1 MVIQWSGRGLHSAFV
16 ILLLFSPYMSCSLLS
31 DYKICGD
38 AECES
43 LMSRVQAT
51 EDHRGKDCRFLS
63 FNRGDTIF
71 VYHKL
76 TGRRQDLWAGSID
89 KQFGYFPKDTVK
101 EEQVYA
107 TAEKVVQT
115 QEFDFFCLDE
125 NGYPTDSSQ
134 LETDED
140 DANVDNDHQGN
151 PNSEAN
157 HGSPDTKLK
166 EDSMSQDQSRF
177 NHGDALSENHREAED
192 SAGTLENMDPGDGS
206 GDGHEPNEQ
215 GFGKTAGKMDS
226 TVESEWKE
234 KDIDV
239 EKHAV
244 LQSIETSPSQM
255 IQDMREPTNIHNVD
269 TCLSPPPSSLPQQL
283 PGEKII
289 MTDYRVQTKAKVLVA
304 GVNSEEDSVSN
315 TIDFPQ
321 SREESPIETDLRDTL
336 SLNVNSDIDDVSDS
350 ISMMTD
356 NESEG
361 ANLDEVKAL
370 HIRLEKDPK
379 TDPASDSFL
388 SDLDNVL
395 SLDQVDD
402 YDDNEKGGGTKEA
415 DEDVSAQTKDGND
428 PDLTQYSLESENDEV
443 SVEAVFDGKA
453 AKHEEDTTET
463 GILNPGVAPTNTAG
477 DQISASTQF
486 HDPMQQNQ
494 GNYMNSR
501 NGEETVQATDDG
513 LHLTFEAEE
522 LNSSHLEALSDSVAR
537 KTAETEMNKMNTHI
551 ISAAT
556 QVEQAVELRTD
567 SALDQLSLKEAG
579 KSKHTLSYSERQSE
593 ENKISLTS
601 HDIHTGIV
609 DGYPN
614 VDTIDHPS
622 GPPPMPGS
630 PERSGVNTDVVH
642 LDPFKIGAVP
652 DENTPEEDEEEAKAE
667 EGDNSLA
674 SSVTQSL
681 GYGAQRGTDEA
692 KLGQDKE
699 GTERVETKTK
709 VLVAGVNSEEDTL
722 CNTSDLSLE
731 QSREESPIETD
742 LRNTLSLN
750 VNSDID
756 DVSDSISMLL
766 ITDDESEAANLDEV
780 KALQIRLKKD
790 PKTDPSSDSFL
801 SKLDNVLSQ
810 DQEDDYE
817 HNEKGGETMEADE
830 NVSKQTKE
838 GNYPDLRQYS
848 LEADEGSVKA
858 VFNGNGGK
866 HEEDKTETGTLNPG
880 VAPANSAG
888 EQIFASTQFHDT
900 SLTSHDIHT
909 GIVDGFTK
917 MDTIEQPSGPPP
929 MAGSRERSCD
939 NKDGEHLDHF
949 KIGAVL
955 DEEQPVTEAQIAD
968 GGDVLDSDNFHESV
982 EPLVSL
988 FENPKSTTVENTI
1001 SDTVIKME
1009 GKEMQ
1014 ERDEDT
1020 EIVEK
1025 LQMENTESLHLA
1037 VKNHSSWIRDN
1048 ESKVRATESL
1058 KQDQII
1064 MDEPYREEES
1074 DYAPTNEFQPDNIDQ
1089 LYSGVATFPEP
1100 SINEKTES
1108 NHQSVI
1114 TDQVTTIVEEGENV
1128 NSDNYDVSI
1137 TEQSDSIV
1145 VNSDDISM
1153 ISASHN
1159 DAVSSVQAVI
1169 VDSLKP
1175 DFPVEDKD
1183 TVRPE
1188 SVGGAFGMFKNA
1200 FSYFSPTPSA
1210 ENHNLKPIPDSS
1222 GIGKTFKPEGS
1233 LTSEQVTHFIADTTL
1248 GKGVVPDIPVS
1259 SNTLQPPLQEHSQH
1273 PAPEVPIKEG
1283 TATAP
1288 TKPKAL
1294 QGYFSVEETALLTE
1308 LFGRHKLQWVD
1319 FILRN
1324 PESTG
1329 EDMGN
1334 DRSLLL
1340 DMESLLLYHV
1350 GQLAQRQDNTEQ
1362 TGELTGLKKLQI
1374 LLARVKE
1381 ILNIGQS
1388 EVVNTNNEDDASCIS
1403 TPCLSTENDKQ
1414 TAMGKPRKTRGS
1426 SESVSEKTPTRPG
1439 VIRQLMD
1446 FVHHSTKDVCLQLLA
1461 VNELL
1466 RTLIVQV
1473 VLVLPDDIRP
1483 GPDLYGVP
1491 WEPVIITS
1499 LVGLVTIWMFSCR
1512 FCNSVKSRMYRG
1524 KERRV
1529 AMHIADLLN
1538 DKCKVL
1544 EAVSKVQT
1552 EYDELEGVLRDSGV
1566 LAQTEKAEQLELQF
1580 SQLESSNQDLERD
1593 LEFLKEQLKIHGEH
1607 RVQQERTIAELE
1619 ESIKASE
1626 KETKELQ
1633 AQEEEA
1639 VTTLKIYNMN
1649 SERLQRNLESAE
1661 EENILLQES
1670 NTQLSEQMEGWVER
1684 VSELEDEMRRCEAA
1698 HTGMQQDV
1706 DTKDHRIKYLTDRL
1720 LSMKALDS
1728 DLEQNDEGERDESN
1742 GDEKERHLQK
1752 VQKLIYAAKLNADL
1766 KSMDEDK
1773 DRTFAKLNDEIQAKE
1788 ELQQG
1793 IKGLEE
1799 ERTTLQTQ
1807 AEHYTEQVQR
1817 LQQKL
1822 LIMTEMYQENELK
1835 LHRLLTVEEKE
1846 RLQKEEKLNK
1856 ADKNISLAME
1866 ELDNYR
1872 QQAENMEEELGKTKQ
1887 SYQTQISSHE
1897 KKAHNNWLA
1906 ARSAERDLADI
1917 RRENT
1922 LLRQKL
1928 TDTQFKLDSIDKDPY
1943 ALDSL
1948 ARPLPFRG
1956 ERSPYG
1962 PSPLGRPASETR
1974 PFLSPPTLME
1984 GPCSRLSPR
1993 VPRVPLE
2000 PPGGG
2005 RELME
2010 RSGGPHSD
2018 GSNSPTWERDRRG
2031 PPPPPG
2037 HLGPPGYMFPDPGPP
2052 MYRRPPPM
2060 GLPPPHLL
2068 HSGPPGPMP
2077 LGPPRGHPAALG
2089 PSGTPMPMDNQP
2101 RLAELRPEVEG
2112 RMGGD
2117 AGPPGPPGPPFPR
2130 RGPHGP
2136 LPHDFYP
2143 PLSRGPDGGPRMPM
2157 WRPPPHPGAM
2167 FPPSRML
2174 PPGGP
2179 PPLLPNQPS
2188 PYPSGVRPP
2197 FPSAPAAHL
2206 PPLSMDPRV
2215 SPPEQTP
2222 TPPAPSGQAPSPHQL
2237 L

>member
-140 DANVDNDHQGN
+140 DGNVDNDHQGN

-166 EDSMSQDQSRF
+166 EDSMSQDQSQL
-177 NHGDALSENHREAED
+177 NHGDALSENHRETED

-206 GDGHEPNEQ
+206 GNVHEPNEQ
-215 GFGKTAGKMDS
+215 GFGKTAGKMDN

-234 KDIDV
+234 KDVDM

-269 TCLSPPPSSLPQQL
+269 TCLSPPPSSLPQQQ

-289 MTDYRVQTKAKVLVA
+289 MTDYRVQTKTKVLVA

-350 ISMMTD
+350 ISMLMTD

-388 SDLDNVL
+388 SDLDNFL

-477 DQISASTQF
+477 DQI
-486 HDPMQQNQ
+486 PMQQNQ
-494 GNYMNSR
+494 GNNMNSR

-537 KTAETEMNKMNTHI
+537 KTEETEMIEMNTHI

-556 QVEQAVELRTD
+556 RVEQAVELRTD
-567 SALDQLSLKEAG
+567 TALDQLSLKEAG
-579 KSKHTLSYSERQSE
+579 KSKHTLRYSERQSE

-614 VDTIDHPS
+614 VDTIDQPS

-630 PERSGVNTDVVH
+630 PERSGDNIDVVH

-667 EGDNSLA
+667 EADNSLA

-722 CNTSDLSLE
+722 SNTSDLSLE

-756 DVSDSISMLL
+756 DVSDSISML
-766 ITDDESEAANLDEV
+766 ITDDESEGANLDEV

-810 DQEDDYE
+810 DQEDDYDD
-817 HNEKGGETMEADE
+817 NEKGGETMEADE

-838 GNYPDLRQYS
+838 GNDPDLRQYS
-848 LEADEGSVKA
+848 LETDEGSVKA

-880 VAPANSAG
+880 VVPANSAG

-909 GIVDGFTK
+909 GKVDGFTK

-939 NKDGEHLDHF
+939 NKDGEHLDNF

-955 DEEQPVTEAQIAD
+955 DEEQPVTEAQTAD
-968 GGDVLDSDNFHESV
+968 GGDDLDSDNFHESV

-988 FENPKSTTVENTI
+988 FEIAKNPKSTTVENTI
-1001 SDTVIKME
+1001 SDTVLKIE

-1037 VKNHSSWIRDN
+1037 IKNHSSWIRDN
-1048 ESKVRATESL
+1048 ESKVRATESM

-1064 MDEPYREEES
+1064 MDELYREEES
-1074 DYAPTNEFQPDNIDQ
+1074 DYGPTNEFQPDNIDQ

-1100 SINEKTES
+1100 SINEMTES

-1145 VNSDDISM
+1145 ANSDDISM

-1159 DAVSSVQAVI
+1159 DAVSSVQAVV

-1222 GIGKTFKPEGS
+1222 GIGKTFRPEGS

-1248 GKGVVPDIPVS
+1248 GKGVVPNIPVS

-1329 EDMGN
+1329 EDMDN

-1340 DMESLLLYHV
+1340 DMESLLLYQV
-1350 GQLAQRQDNTEQ
+1350 GKLAQRQDNTEQ

-1388 EVVNTNNEDDASCIS
+1388 EVVNTDNEDDASCIS

-1426 SESVSEKTPTRPG
+1426 TESVSEKTPTHPG

-1446 FVHHSTKDVCLQLLA
+1446 FVHHSTKDVILQLLA
-1461 VNELL
+1461 VSELL

-1473 VLVLPDDIRP
+1473 SFASIF
-1483 GPDLYGVP
+1483 
-1491 WEPVIITS
+1491 
-1499 LVGLVTIWMFSCR
+1499 GL
-1512 FCNSVKSRMYRG
+1512 
-1524 KERRV
+1524 
-1529 AMHIADLLN
+1529 
-1538 DKCKVL
+1538 
-1544 EAVSKVQT
+1544 
-1552 EYDELEGVLRDSGV
+1552 
-1566 LAQTEKAEQLELQF
+1566 
-1580 SQLESSNQDLERD
+1580 
-1593 LEFLKEQLKIHGEH
+1593 
-1607 RVQQERTIAELE
+1607 
-1619 ESIKASE
+1619 
-1626 KETKELQ
+1626 
-1633 AQEEEA
+1633 
-1639 VTTLKIYNMN
+1639 
-1649 SERLQRNLESAE
+1649 
-1661 EENILLQES
+1661 
-1670 NTQLSEQMEGWVER
+1670 
-1684 VSELEDEMRRCEAA
+1684 
-1698 HTGMQQDV
+1698 
-1706 DTKDHRIKYLTDRL
+1706 
-1720 LSMKALDS
+1720 
-1728 DLEQNDEGERDESN
+1728 
-1742 GDEKERHLQK
+1742 
-1752 VQKLIYAAKLNADL
+1752 
-1766 KSMDEDK
+1766 
-1773 DRTFAKLNDEIQAKE
+1773 
-1788 ELQQG
+1788 
-1793 IKGLEE
+1793 
-1799 ERTTLQTQ
+1799 
-1807 AEHYTEQVQR
+1807 
-1817 LQQKL
+1817 
-1822 LIMTEMYQENELK
+1822 
-1835 LHRLLTVEEKE
+1835 
-1846 RLQKEEKLNK
+1846 
-1856 ADKNISLAME
+1856 
-1866 ELDNYR
+1866 
-1872 QQAENMEEELGKTKQ
+1872 
-1887 SYQTQISSHE
+1887 
-1897 KKAHNNWLA
+1897 
-1906 ARSAERDLADI
+1906 
-1917 RRENT
+1917 
-1922 LLRQKL
+1922 
-1928 TDTQFKLDSIDKDPY
+1928 
-1943 ALDSL
+1943 
-1948 ARPLPFRG
+1948 
-1956 ERSPYG
+1956 
-1962 PSPLGRPASETR
+1962 
-1974 PFLSPPTLME
+1974 
-1984 GPCSRLSPR
+1984 
-1993 VPRVPLE
+1993 
-2000 PPGGG
+2000 
-2005 RELME
+2005 
-2010 RSGGPHSD
+2010 
-2018 GSNSPTWERDRRG
+2018 
-2031 PPPPPG
+2031 
-2037 HLGPPGYMFPDPGPP
+2037 
-2052 MYRRPPPM
+2052 
-2060 GLPPPHLL
+2060 
-2068 HSGPPGPMP
+2068 
-2077 LGPPRGHPAALG
+2077 
-2089 PSGTPMPMDNQP
+2089 
-2101 RLAELRPEVEG
+2101 
-2112 RMGGD
+2112 
-2117 AGPPGPPGPPFPR
+2117 
-2130 RGPHGP
+2130 
-2136 LPHDFYP
+2136 
-2143 PLSRGPDGGPRMPM
+2143 
-2157 WRPPPHPGAM
+2157 
-2167 FPPSRML
+2167 
-2174 PPGGP
+2174 
-2179 PPLLPNQPS
+2179 
-2188 PYPSGVRPP
+2188 
-2197 FPSAPAAHL
+2197 
-2206 PPLSMDPRV
+2206 
-2215 SPPEQTP
+2215 
-2222 TPPAPSGQAPSPHQL
+2222 
-2237 L
+2237 

>member
-1 MVIQWSGRGLHSAFV
+1 MAV
-16 ILLLFSPYMSCSLLS
+16 
-31 DYKICGD
+31 
-38 AECES
+38 
-43 LMSRVQAT
+43 
-51 EDHRGKDCRFLS
+51 
-63 FNRGDTIF
+63 
-71 VYHKL
+71 
-76 TGRRQDLWAGSID
+76 
-89 KQFGYFPKDTVK
+89 
-101 EEQVYA
+101 
-107 TAEKVVQT
+107 
-115 QEFDFFCLDE
+115 
-125 NGYPTDSSQ
+125 
-134 LETDED
+134 ETC
-140 DANVDNDHQGN
+140 
-151 PNSEAN
+151 
-157 HGSPDTKLK
+157 
-166 EDSMSQDQSRF
+166 MSQ
-177 NHGDALSENHREAED
+177 
-192 SAGTLENMDPGDGS
+192 
-206 GDGHEPNEQ
+206 
-215 GFGKTAGKMDS
+215 
-226 TVESEWKE
+226 
-234 KDIDV
+234 
-239 EKHAV
+239 
-244 LQSIETSPSQM
+244 TS
-255 IQDMREPTNIHNVD
+255 
-269 TCLSPPPSSLPQQL
+269 
-283 PGEKII
+283 K
-289 MTDYRVQTKAKVLVA
+289 
-304 GVNSEEDSVSN
+304 
-315 TIDFPQ
+315 
-321 SREESPIETDLRDTL
+321 
-336 SLNVNSDIDDVSDS
+336 
-350 ISMMTD
+350 
-356 NESEG
+356 
-361 ANLDEVKAL
+361 
-370 HIRLEKDPK
+370 
-379 TDPASDSFL
+379 
-388 SDLDNVL
+388 
-395 SLDQVDD
+395 
-402 YDDNEKGGGTKEA
+402 
-415 DEDVSAQTKDGND
+415 
-428 PDLTQYSLESENDEV
+428 
-443 SVEAVFDGKA
+443 
-453 AKHEEDTTET
+453 
-463 GILNPGVAPTNTAG
+463 
-477 DQISASTQF
+477 
-486 HDPMQQNQ
+486 
-494 GNYMNSR
+494 
-501 NGEETVQATDDG
+501 
-513 LHLTFEAEE
+513 
-522 LNSSHLEALSDSVAR
+522 
-537 KTAETEMNKMNTHI
+537 
-551 ISAAT
+551 
-556 QVEQAVELRTD
+556 
-567 SALDQLSLKEAG
+567 
-579 KSKHTLSYSERQSE
+579 
-593 ENKISLTS
+593 
-601 HDIHTGIV
+601 
-609 DGYPN
+609 
-614 VDTIDHPS
+614 
-622 GPPPMPGS
+622 
-630 PERSGVNTDVVH
+630 
-642 LDPFKIGAVP
+642 
-652 DENTPEEDEEEAKAE
+652 
-667 EGDNSLA
+667 
-674 SSVTQSL
+674 
-681 GYGAQRGTDEA
+681 
-692 KLGQDKE
+692 
-699 GTERVETKTK
+699 
-709 VLVAGVNSEEDTL
+709 
-722 CNTSDLSLE
+722 
-731 QSREESPIETD
+731 
-742 LRNTLSLN
+742 
-750 VNSDID
+750 
-756 DVSDSISMLL
+756 
-766 ITDDESEAANLDEV
+766 
-780 KALQIRLKKD
+780 
-790 PKTDPSSDSFL
+790 
-801 SKLDNVLSQ
+801 
-810 DQEDDYE
+810 
-817 HNEKGGETMEADE
+817 
-830 NVSKQTKE
+830 
-838 GNYPDLRQYS
+838 
-848 LEADEGSVKA
+848 
-858 VFNGNGGK
+858 
-866 HEEDKTETGTLNPG
+866 
-880 VAPANSAG
+880 
-888 EQIFASTQFHDT
+888 
-900 SLTSHDIHT
+900 
-909 GIVDGFTK
+909 
-917 MDTIEQPSGPPP
+917 
-929 MAGSRERSCD
+929 
-939 NKDGEHLDHF
+939 
-949 KIGAVL
+949 
-955 DEEQPVTEAQIAD
+955 
-968 GGDVLDSDNFHESV
+968 
-982 EPLVSL
+982 
-988 FENPKSTTVENTI
+988 
-1001 SDTVIKME
+1001 
-1009 GKEMQ
+1009 
-1014 ERDEDT
+1014 
-1020 EIVEK
+1020 
-1025 LQMENTESLHLA
+1025 
-1037 VKNHSSWIRDN
+1037 
-1048 ESKVRATESL
+1048 
-1058 KQDQII
+1058 
-1064 MDEPYREEES
+1064 
-1074 DYAPTNEFQPDNIDQ
+1074 
-1089 LYSGVATFPEP
+1089 
-1100 SINEKTES
+1100 
-1108 NHQSVI
+1108 
-1114 TDQVTTIVEEGENV
+1114 
-1128 NSDNYDVSI
+1128 
-1137 TEQSDSIV
+1137 
-1145 VNSDDISM
+1145 
-1153 ISASHN
+1153 
-1159 DAVSSVQAVI
+1159 
-1169 VDSLKP
+1169 
-1175 DFPVEDKD
+1175 
-1183 TVRPE
+1183 
-1188 SVGGAFGMFKNA
+1188 
-1200 FSYFSPTPSA
+1200 
-1210 ENHNLKPIPDSS
+1210 
-1222 GIGKTFKPEGS
+1222 
-1233 LTSEQVTHFIADTTL
+1233 
-1248 GKGVVPDIPVS
+1248 
-1259 SNTLQPPLQEHSQH
+1259 PPLQEHSQH

-1329 EDMGN
+1329 EDMDN

-1340 DMESLLLYHV
+1340 DMESLLLYQV
-1350 GQLAQRQDNTEQ
+1350 GKLAQRQDNTEQ

-1388 EVVNTNNEDDASCIS
+1388 EVVNTDNEDDASCIS

-1426 SESVSEKTPTRPG
+1426 TESVSEKTPTHPG

-1446 FVHHSTKDVCLQLLA
+1446 FVHHSTKDVILQLLA
-1461 VNELL
+1461 VSELL

-1728 DLEQNDEGERDESN
+1728 DLEQDDEGERDESN
-1742 GDEKERHLQK
+1742 GDEKEKHLQK

-2052 MYRRPPPM
+2052 
-2060 GLPPPHLL
+2060 
-2068 HSGPPGPMP
+2068 
-2077 LGPPRGHPAALG
+2077 RGHPAALG
-2089 PSGTPMPMDNQP
+2089 PSGPPMPMDNQP

-2179 PPLLPNQPS
+2179 PPLLRNQPS

-2197 FPSAPAAHL
+2197 FPPASAAHL

>member
-215 GFGKTAGKMDS
+215 GGSPSSSSSSSSWFGSTVTGLLGMQRGSEHAEIENTPEEEEEEAKAEEGDNSLAASVTQWLGYVEQGETDEATLAQDEEGTESGGTESAFTSTMNSWFGYGNERTENAEKSVKHEIEIVEEEERKETFRSRKFALDLESHQQEEELAVPGTFDWLGDSLSSTIGFGTTRQVSGQERKTDKEEVENNNVKPSPSHSWNDLGIGDVLGFGKTAGKMDS

-1922 LLRQKL
+1922 LLRQKYV
-1928 TDTQFKLDSIDKDPY
+1928 TVFH
-1943 ALDSL
+1943 
-1948 ARPLPFRG
+1948 
-1956 ERSPYG
+1956 
-1962 PSPLGRPASETR
+1962 
-1974 PFLSPPTLME
+1974 
-1984 GPCSRLSPR
+1984 R
-1993 VPRVPLE
+1993 VC
-2000 PPGGG
+2000 
-2005 RELME
+2005 
-2010 RSGGPHSD
+2010 
-2018 GSNSPTWERDRRG
+2018 
-2031 PPPPPG
+2031 
-2037 HLGPPGYMFPDPGPP
+2037 
-2052 MYRRPPPM
+2052 
-2060 GLPPPHLL
+2060 
-2068 HSGPPGPMP
+2068 
-2077 LGPPRGHPAALG
+2077 
-2089 PSGTPMPMDNQP
+2089 Q
-2101 RLAELRPEVEG
+2101 
-2112 RMGGD
+2112 
-2117 AGPPGPPGPPFPR
+2117 
-2130 RGPHGP
+2130 
-2136 LPHDFYP
+2136 
-2143 PLSRGPDGGPRMPM
+2143 
-2157 WRPPPHPGAM
+2157 
-2167 FPPSRML
+2167 
-2174 PPGGP
+2174 
-2179 PPLLPNQPS
+2179 
-2188 PYPSGVRPP
+2188 
-2197 FPSAPAAHL
+2197 
-2206 PPLSMDPRV
+2206 
-2215 SPPEQTP
+2215 
-2222 TPPAPSGQAPSPHQL
+2222 
-2237 L
+2237 